1 MISLVA
7 APPVGADQH
16 RYERAT
22 RTGARL
28 DTRSAEV
35 GKQPR
40 NWLGRLAT
48 VLGPFSLQADHRPEH
63 KAVRGE
69 REENADGSSVALA
82 RQIDEELWLR
92 MSVAVDRGFAWQP
105 ETRETVV
112 GVAIERRFQ

>member
-1 MISLVA
+1 MLLLVA
-7 APPVGADQH
+7 APTVGADQH

-40 NWLGRLAT
+40 DWLRRLARA
-48 VLGPFSLQADHRPEH
+48 LGPFSVQADHRREQ

-69 REENADGSSVALA
+69 REESADGSNVALA